1 MTLFVID
8 EISMCRIDLFDFVVR
23 TIMKA
28 EENSLS
34 RKQIVV
40 VGDFFQLPPVTTDND
55 LEVLKEIYENYHK
68 GYAFESTNWQDL
80 NFQTVEL
87 KQVIRQKNPEF
98 IHELNKAR
106 IGDYSCV
113 HYFNT
118 HCQKTLFENGI
129 ILTAT
134 NRKS

>member
-1 MTLFVID
+1 MVKESDIIVID

-55 LEVLKEIYENYHK
+55 LEVLKEFMKIIIK
-68 GYAFESTNWQDL
+68 VMFL
-80 NFQTVEL
+80 NQQTG
-87 KQVIRQKNPEF
+87 KI
-98 IHELNKAR
+98 
-106 IGDYSCV
+106 
-113 HYFNT
+113 
-118 HCQKTLFENGI
+118 
-129 ILTAT
+129 
-134 NRKS
+134 